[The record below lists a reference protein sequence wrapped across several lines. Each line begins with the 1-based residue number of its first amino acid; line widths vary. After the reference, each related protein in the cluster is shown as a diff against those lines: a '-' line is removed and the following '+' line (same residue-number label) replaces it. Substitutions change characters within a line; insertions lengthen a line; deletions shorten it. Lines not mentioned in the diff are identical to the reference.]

1 MQFLSPWYIPA
12 LAAALTIPPLIIMY
26 FLRLRRRETPVPTTY
41 LWRKVIED
49 LQVNQPFQK
58 LRKNLL
64 LLLQLLVLAAAIF
77 ALAKPIRKV
86 AMSQDERVVILI
98 DRSASMGVREG
109 RSTRLEQAK
118 DQALGLLRGLRRGQ
132 KAMLVSFADTAE
144 VLCPF
149 TTDKGLLTE
158 RIRSIQPS
166 DRSTRLD
173 EAVRLAKAYATPM
186 VGPEGETVRPMV
198 STEPP
203 GKAVIFSDGAIADS
217 QDVSAG
223 RLNLEYV
230 KIGSAD
236 NNVGITAIEARRE
249 YANPQQIELF
259 LRVQNFSPKEHAQAG
274 MAIYVNDVLAAA
286 KDLDL
291 PPTPALAEGG
301 DEASAAASQQ
311 AARMSSSQTV
321 GFDLTSNEAVVIEAR
336 LQSDDGLKADNI
348 ARVCLGPAKQ
358 SSVLLVTAGNIFLKT
373 VLAGLPLRQVAEM
386 TPEQY
391 EKAGEKA
398 VGFDVT
404 IFDSYAPASIGE
416 GNFVFFAAAPDL
428 PEFSIQSPPK
438 DSAAEDDAWGGVV
451 VDFDTMH
458 PMMRHV
464 SVDEILV
471 ARWCRLQLPKGA
483 SVLLETDRG
492 PGIAYVP
499 QTRRQIVLVGF
510 RLTDSYWPLQVG
522 FPVFMYNAI
531 RYMTGSVMQAE
542 RALQPGETIDI
553 TAPKD
558 LKTIT
563 VITPDR
569 SRRAVET
576 AGQGLGR
583 FAGTE
588 QVGLYQV
595 EPEANG
601 VSPRTFAVNLADA
614 NESDIVPREILQ
626 VGGEKLAVQ
635 EDLQGANQPIWPYAI
650 LAALA
655 VLCLEWYVYNRR
667 VMV

>member
-12 LAAALTIPPLIIMY
+12 LAALLTVPPLVIMY

-49 LQVNQPFQK
+49 LQVNQPFQR

-77 ALAKPIRKV
+77 SLAKPIRKI
-86 AMSQDERVVILI
+86 AMSQDERVVLLI
-98 DRSASMGVREG
+98 DRSGSMSVREG

-118 DQALGLLRGLRRGQ
+118 DQAQALLRGMRRSQ
-132 KAMLVSFADTAE
+132 KVMLVAFSDTAE

-149 TTDKGLLTE
+149 TADKGMLAE
-158 RIRSIQPS
+158 RVRSIQPS
-166 DRSTRLD
+166 DRTTHLD
-173 EAVRLAKAYATPM
+173 EAIRLAKAYATPLA
-186 VGPEGETVRPMV
+186 GPEGDGPRNQMV

-203 GKAVIFSDGAIADS
+203 GKAIIFSDGAISDS
-217 QDVSAG
+217 SEISAG
-223 RLNLEYV
+223 RLGLEYV

-249 YANPQQIELF
+249 YANPQQIQLF
-259 LRVQNFSPKEHAQAG
+259 LRVQNFSPKEPARSG
-274 MAIYVNDVLAAA
+274 MSIYINDTLAAA

-291 PPTPALAEGG
+291 PATPPAGEGTT
-301 DEASAAASQQ
+301 EATSSQQ
-311 AARMSSSQTV
+311 AARMDSSQTV
-321 GFDLTSNEAVVIEAR
+321 AFDLTSTDAVVIEAR
-336 LQSDDGLKADNI
+336 LQTDDALKADNV

-358 SSVLLVTAGNIFLKT
+358 SSVLLVTPGNIFLEK
-373 VLAGLPLRQVAEM
+373 VLAGLPLRQVSQM
-386 TPEQY
+386 KPEQY
-391 EKAGEKA
+391 EKAGQKA
-398 VGFDVT
+398 AGFDVT
-404 IFDSYAPASIGE
+404 IFDGYAPDKLGD
-416 GNFVFFAAAPDL
+416 GNFIFFAAAPTL
-428 PEFSIQSPPK
+428 PDFSIQAPPK
-438 DSAAEDDAWGGVV
+438 DAPGDDDTWRGTI

-471 ARWCRLQLPKGA
+471 ARWCKLQVPKGA
-483 SVLLETDRG
+483 SVLLETDKG

-510 RLTDSYWPLQVG
+510 RLTDSIWPLQVG

-542 RALQPGETIDI
+542 RALQPGQPIDI

-558 LKTIT
+558 LKTLTIL
-563 VITPDR
+563 TPDHIDLKVDT
-569 SRRAVET
+569 AG
-576 AGQGLGR
+576 AGQGR
-583 FAGTE
+583 FGATE
-588 QVGLYQV
+588 QAGLYHV
-595 EPEANG
+595 EPRANG
-601 VSPRTFAVNLADA
+601 VVPQTFAVNLADA

-626 VGGEKLAVQ
+626 IGGEKLAVQ
-635 EDLQGANQPIWPYAI
+635 ESLQGANQPIWPYAI
-650 LAALA
+650 LAALGI
-655 VLCLEWYVYNRR
+655 LCLEWYVYNRR

>member
-12 LAAALTIPPLIIMY
+12 LAAILTIPPLVIMY

-58 LRKNLL
+58 LRRNLL
-64 LLLQLLVLAAAIF
+64 LLLQLIVLAAAIF

-109 RSTRLEQAK
+109 RTTRLDQAK
-118 DQALGLLRGLRRGQ
+118 EQALGLLRGLRRGQ

-149 TTDKGLLTE
+149 TTDRGLLTE

-186 VGPEGETVRPMV
+186 VGPEGDAVRPMV

-203 GKAVIFSDGAIADS
+203 GKAVIFSDGAIADA
-217 QDVSAG
+217 QDISAG
-223 RLNLEYV
+223 RLDLEYV
-230 KIGSAD
+230 KVGAAD
-236 NNVGITAIEARRE
+236 RNIGITAIEARRE

-259 LRVQNFSPKEHAQAG
+259 LRVQNFSPKEVAHTEL
-274 MAIYVNDVLAAA
+274 AIYVNNVLAAA

-291 PPTPALAEGG
+291 PPTPSLTADDG
-301 DEASAAASQQ
+301 DEAASSQQ
-311 AARMSSSQTV
+311 ADRISSSQTV
-321 GFDLTSNEAVVIEAR
+321 GFDLTSSEAVVIEAR
-336 LQSDDGLKADNI
+336 LQSDDALKADNV
-348 ARVCLGPAKQ
+348 ARICLGPAKQ
-358 SSVLLVTAGNIFLKT
+358 SSVLLVTSGNIFLRT
-373 VLAGLPLRQVAEM
+373 VLAGLPLRRVVEM

-391 EKAGEKA
+391 EKAGENA
-398 VGFDVT
+398 AGFDVT
-404 IFDSYAPASIGE
+404 IFDGYSPADLGE
-416 GNFVFFAAAPDL
+416 GNFLFFAAAPNL
-428 PEFSIQSPPK
+428 PDFSIQTPPK
-438 DSAAEDDAWGGVV
+438 EFSAEDDSWGGVV

-499 QTRRQIVLVGF
+499 QTRRQMVLVGF
-510 RLTDSYWPLQVG
+510 RLADSYWPLQVG

-563 VITPDR
+563 VVTPDR
-569 SRRAVET
+569 HRQAVET
-576 AGQGLGR
+576 AGQGLAR

-588 QVGLYQV
+588 QVGLYEVQ
-595 EPEANG
+595 PQTNG
-601 VSPRTFAVNLADA
+601 VSPTTFAVNLADA
-614 NESDIVPREILQ
+614 NESDIVPREILR
-626 VGGEKLAVQ
+626 VGGEKLVVQ
-635 EDLQGANQPIWPYAI
+635 ENLQGANQPIWPYAI
-650 LAALA
+650 LLALA